1 MILSNNIQNT
11 KKTISL
17 FFVFMLINF
26 IFLKKNRIDK
36 NQSNIIN
43 KNSLSF
49 GKDVS
54 IFDLYAY
61 NPSIHTK
68 NLKDIITFCYII
80 YHKNFDEFVNCFITK
95 FYQEINPGRQIVSRE
110 LIPSKKNMMNPCK
123 SMFYNHG
130 LRGLIPCI
138 MGKFYQEI
146 KPNHPIVVRELVPG
160 KKNKIFQQMPAPISI
175 GNI

>member
-68 NLKDIITFCYII
+68 NLKDIITFCAGI

-95 FYQEINPGRQIVSRE
+95 FYQEINPSQRTVLRE

-123 SMFYNHG
+123 FIFYNHG
-130 LRGLIPCI
+130 HELYACFMIR
-138 MGKFYQEI
+138 FYQEI